1 MAKGDMDRPP
11 SRWLFLLPFGSLAL
25 AQSQAPS
32 PLESLLLLGLLS
44 LSAVF
49 SASETAFTALYP
61 WKLKELAESKG
72 GPFRLLAQDIT
83 RFLTTILVGNNLV
96 NIAATA
102 LVTELATEPSA
113 RRGWGWPPGS

>member
-1 MAKGDMDRPP
+1 MALPP
-11 SRWLFLLPFGSLAL
+11 ALRLPSPGPVPNAKPPGNPLSGRLLFL
-25 AQSQAPS
+25 
-32 PLESLLLLGLLS
+32 
-44 LSAVF
+44 SAAF

-61 WKLKELAESKG
+61 WKLKELAEAKG

-102 LVTELATEPSA
+102 
-113 RRGWGWPPGS
+113 W